1 MYCRIPGLP
10 SPIPRVQ
17 PSPSSSSGSTGSP
30 LLGHPHTSPPTVSPL
45 SSLIARICSR
55 PPWLCLKS
63 TSGEHRLTVPI
74 RPGTGLCV
82 FPQASWDPGW
92 GGGDESSVLPV
103 CRMKLPCGFFLLWF
117 GLVGSLAE
125 NDPSLKGEESYSDWG
140 LRHLRGSFESVNSY
154 VDSFMEL
161 LGGKNG
167 VCQYRCRYGEY
178 PGAFSGVGV
187 GEGVGSWAAQQ
198 VTSVLHQVGQVT
210 RLSKSGV
217 VTSEIQADNKFLRGA
232 WGAFGTSI
240 S

>member
-55 PPWLCLKS
+55 PPWLRLKS

-92 GGGDESSVLPV
+92 GGGGREQRPTCVQDEAALRLLPPV
-103 CRMKLPCGFFLLWF
+103 VWPGGQPGRERPQPQGRGVVF
-117 GLVGSLAE
+117 GLGPAAPAGQLRVRQQLCRFLHGAAGREEWSL
-125 NDPSLKGEESYSDWG
+125 
-140 LRHLRGSFESVNSY
+140 SVP
-154 VDSFMEL
+154 V
-161 LGGKNG
+161 
-167 VCQYRCRYGEY
+167 
-178 PGAFSGVGV
+178 PI
-187 GEGVGSWAAQQ
+187 W
-198 VTSVLHQVGQVT
+198 
-210 RLSKSGV
+210 
-217 VTSEIQADNKFLRGA
+217 
-232 WGAFGTSI
+232 
-240 S
+240 